1 MSFQLQKYTKT
12 MNYMYFCNR
21 YKRKAM
27 KKSAVT
33 FVLLLVVT
41 LTVMS
46 CGNRARGILERAD
59 SLISHKPD
67 SVIALLRKDS
77 VTIANAGKSERMMY
91 LLLKT
96 EAEDKM
102 YMPHLSDS
110 AMLVVTSYYD
120 RHGQP
125 LQRIRSYYELGR
137 VYCDMCLYGSAL
149 SAFDKAMKIE
159 AKDDTTA
166 YEYKMRAAEWTG
178 IIYSNWQV
186 YDKALAYNNKSYDYA
201 KLTNNVTC
209 EIYTLR
215 DIGRCYSNIGKNK
228 AGIPYYKEAAEK
240 ALALGDNILY
250 NMVME
255 ELASIYCEEK
265 MYKEAQKCLSV
276 PFFPTANKNDV
287 SSHYFITAYFYQC
300 IGKNDSAIIYNKKG
314 MKYGSKEY
322 NSVAALDL
330 ARLYKDCNDNA
341 KAIEYYELHEL
352 YEDSL
357 REENKVEHEDF
368 IKHIEKNINSERRNV
383 ALAKERLLLVII
395 VFAIIIIS
403 LIAIMFLIKW
413 HKAKKRFYNQQR
425 ERARIQWEKTHADDL
440 ENIIT
445 LEEEIRT
452 LKIKLTSSKEKQSV
466 LRDKLKE
473 AEESLAKQNEQM
485 ISEQDKIE
493 CLIADFE
500 RSTVYQQFHNF
511 GFEPNNEDFKRL
523 EIALSVPYDDFT
535 HRLKKLCPIIQ
546 NDELQ
551 ICCLVK
557 IGLKSKEICNLM
569 HFQANVLSMKRLRLY
584 QKFFNKKGSATE
596 FDAFIRNF

>member
-1 MSFQLQKYTKT
+1 
-12 MNYMYFCNR
+12 
-21 YKRKAM
+21 
-27 KKSAVT
+27 
-33 FVLLLVVT
+33 
-41 LTVMS
+41 
-46 CGNRARGILERAD
+46 
-59 SLISHKPD
+59 
-67 SVIALLRKDS
+67 
-77 VTIANAGKSERMMY
+77 
-91 LLLKT
+91 
-96 EAEDKM
+96 
-102 YMPHLSDS
+102 
-110 AMLVVTSYYD
+110 
-120 RHGQP
+120 
-125 LQRIRSYYELGR
+125 
-137 VYCDMCLYGSAL
+137 
-149 SAFDKAMKIE
+149 
-159 AKDDTTA
+159 
-166 YEYKMRAAEWTG
+166 
-178 IIYSNWQV
+178 
-186 YDKALAYNNKSYDYA
+186 
-201 KLTNNVTC
+201 
-209 EIYTLR
+209 
-215 DIGRCYSNIGKNK
+215 
-228 AGIPYYKEAAEK
+228 
-240 ALALGDNILY
+240 
-250 NMVME
+250 
-255 ELASIYCEEK
+255 
-265 MYKEAQKCLSV
+265 
-276 PFFPTANKNDV
+276 V
-287 SSHYFITAYFYQC
+287 SSHFFITAYFYQC
-300 IGKNDSAIIYNKKG
+300 IGKNDSAIIYNKEG

-413 HKAKKRFYNQQR
+413 YKAKKRFYNQQR

-493 CLIADFE
+493 SLIADFE